1 MPKSAIT
8 VEDFKNF
15 YLKMPKGQRSIR
27 KLHKQLKEQ
36 FKNKSLP
43 SLATI
48 FRHSSTANE
57 NWLQLCSE
65 VDNKSS
71 AIAMDKIIEKK
82 AVQLEEITD
91 KLKQTSSLALESVL
105 EAFRKGIASEITKPE
120 QILSLVKAS
129 TDATK
134 VAQLITGHPTSI
146 SSTFVADSNDITAL
160 KQHIQELY
168 LSIQNDITKQ
178 QQPNIKLVKDETKH

>member
-1 MPKSAIT
+1 MGKSAIT
-8 VEDFKNF
+8 VENF
-15 YLKMPKGQRSIR
+15 RDYYLKQNKPRSIR
-27 KLHKQLKEQ
+27 KLHNELKEK
-36 FKNKSLP
+36 FKGKSLP

-48 FRHSSTANE
+48 FRHSPQ
-57 NWLQLCSE
+57 WKQMCIE

-71 AIAMDKIIEKK
+71 AIAMDNIIEKK

-129 TDATK
+129 TESTK
-134 VAQLITGHPTSI
+134 VANLLTGNPTSI

-168 LSIQNDITKQ
+168 LSIQNDISKEQ
-178 QQPNIKLVKDETKH
+178 KQPNIKLVKDTKH

>member
-1 MPKSAIT
+1 MAKTKIS
-8 VEDFKNF
+8 VENF
-15 YLKMPKGQRSIR
+15 RDYYLKQNKPRSIR
-27 KLHKQLKEQ
+27 KLHEQLKQQ

-48 FRHSSTANE
+48 FRHSPQWKQMTID
-57 NWLQLCSE
+57 
-65 VDNKSS
+65 VDNRSS
-71 AIAMDKIIEKK
+71 AIAMDKIVEKK

-129 TDATK
+129 TESTK
-134 VAQLITGHPTSI
+134 VANLLTGNPTSI
-146 SSTFVADSNDITAL
+146 SSTFDNQDVASL
-160 KQHIQELY
+160 KQHIADLY
-168 LSIQNDITKQ
+168 QSIDEDLKRQ
-178 QQPNIKLVKDETKH
+178 QHPTNLKLVKETKH